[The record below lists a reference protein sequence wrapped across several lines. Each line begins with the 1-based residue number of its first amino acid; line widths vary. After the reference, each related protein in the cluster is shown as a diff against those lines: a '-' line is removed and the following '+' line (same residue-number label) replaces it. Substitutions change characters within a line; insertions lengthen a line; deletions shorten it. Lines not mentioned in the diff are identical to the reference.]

1 MFSEI
6 GKAAVLI
13 FLAELGDKTQIL
25 AMAFALQFSV
35 RQVLAGVALGSFLN
49 HGLAVIIGAYLAHII
64 PLTMIRFGSAFL
76 FLGFGLWTLRP
87 EDPGEHGTRKAS
99 GHPILVV
106 TLAFFLGELG
116 DKTQLTAIALAS
128 NAVFPWAIL
137 CGTVLGMVIT
147 SFVGIIVGSK
157 LGERIPEFALKLL
170 SGAVFIGFGLFHLSQ
185 TVPERYLTVPNI
197 TVFLAVVIGLTGA
210 LVIPLLRT
218 RRLVP
223 AGSGALR
230 TVASQLQALDRALN
244 HLCLNEETCRGQ
256 NCPVGYCKRLVME
269 ELNANDRGAK
279 VSRRRLTREPFVKRD
294 QVFDAGA
301 VDEAL
306 RLIKNANLH
315 PTLYQE
321 LRTNIE
327 KLKR

>member
-1 MFSEI
+1 MLTEI
-6 GKAAVLI
+6 GKAAALI

-35 RQVLAGVALGSFLN
+35 GQVLAGVALGSFLN
-49 HGLAVIIGAYLAHII
+49 HGLAVIIGAYLAHVI
-64 PLTMIRFGSAFL
+64 PLSMIRFGSAFL
-76 FLGFGLWTLRP
+76 FLAFGLWTLRP
-87 EDPGEHGTRKAS
+87 EDPDEHGTRRAS
-99 GHPILVV
+99 GNPILVV

-147 SFVGIIVGSK
+147 SFAGIIVGSK
-157 LGERIPEFALKLL
+157 LGERIPDFALKLL

-185 TVPERYLTVPNI
+185 TVPERHLTVPNI
-197 TVFLAVVIGLTGA
+197 VALLAVLIGLTGA
-210 LVIPLLRT
+210 LIVPLLRA
-218 RRLVP
+218 RRLAP
-223 AGSGALR
+223 AGSGALK
-230 TVASQLQALDRALN
+230 TVASQLHALDQALN
-244 HLCLNEETCRGQ
+244 HLCLNEESCRGQ

-269 ELNANDRGAK
+269 ELNANDSGGR
-279 VSRRRLTREPFVKRD
+279 VSKRRPIRQPFVKRD
-294 QVFDAGA
+294 QVFDAGI

-306 RLIKNANLH
+306 QLIQNANLR
-315 PTLYQE
+315 PDLYQE
-321 LRTNIE
+321 LKTNIE